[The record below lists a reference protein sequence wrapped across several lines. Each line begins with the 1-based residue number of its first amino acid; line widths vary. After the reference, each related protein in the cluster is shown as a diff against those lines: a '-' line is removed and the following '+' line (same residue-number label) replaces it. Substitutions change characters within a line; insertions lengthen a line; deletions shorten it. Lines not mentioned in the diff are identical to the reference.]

1 LDSGSN
7 ALLGVSFAD
16 NAPEAL
22 DVMLW
27 FLDKVF
33 YPQSYAVRHCRVVQ
47 KSAHSGRVALNLGVK
62 SAKYRLFRSGM

>member
-1 LDSGSN
+1 MIAAGQTAQYWEHEGRGHAFLDSGSN

-22 DVMLW
+22 DVMLG

-33 YPQSYAVRHCRVVQ
+33 YP
-47 KSAHSGRVALNLGVK
+47 
-62 SAKYRLFRSGM
+62 